1 MTKEWTWK
9 KVVVNGREPGD
20 IKRSVTGK
28 QLGELNKL
36 TEEGW
41 EVEKIMYLNDEYI
54 TLVWLSRER
63 K

>member
-9 KVVVNGREPGD
+9 RTVLSGREPGD
-20 IKRSVTGK
+20 IKYSKSGK

-41 EVEKIMYLNDEYI
+41 EVEKVILTGAEDQAV
-54 TLVWLSRER
+54 VWLSRER

>member
-20 IKRSVTGK
+20 IKRSGTGK

-41 EVEKIMYLNDEYI
+41 EVEKIILNDVEDVTI
-54 TLVWLSRER
+54 VWLSRER